1 MTFSFLTVVLPIFC
15 VLLALGLTVAALRRA
30 NRHWLV
36 GRIVAGWLACVGL
49 WAMAQPPTHTVR
61 QAAGTA
67 ILLTPGYQPD
77 SLRQL
82 LQKLGPATPVYR
94 YGKAMGDT
102 PAVRQVAALLERQ
115 PPLHRLHILGNGLPP
130 AEAYAL
136 PANRLVIHSPAVF
149 HGIQTAS
156 WPHQLTTG
164 QPFWVEGSMSKS
176 ATTSWVVLRAA
187 GVPQD
192 SVRLSPGSTAFRLQ
206 MIPRT
211 TGPAVFEL
219 ALRQNQ
225 TILAVEPLPVEVLP
239 AQPMR
244 VLLLSSVPSFE
255 FKFLKNHLAAR
266 QHVVGL
272 RVGVSRNIV
281 QTELVN
287 QTAHALAPLTNPL
300 LSRYDIV
307 VADAGSMPTLS
318 AGEVSSLRA
327 AVQQQGLGL
336 IVLAEGQLL
345 PTAMPGRAGFT
356 VRPSA
361 ATEPRGLRWSAMPVG
376 KPKAAVAATLQLP
389 ASSYALVFDQ
399 QQRAVAARHRVGLG
413 QVVVSTVPETF
424 SWLLQ
429 NTPAVYDAYWSLLLT
444 AAARPQPV
452 AASWKSMPYWPRPHQ
467 SLMLQL
473 SIASFPAVQPVVRA
487 PNSAEAPLVLQQDP
501 RLPEWST
508 ASYWP
513 AVAGWHQVQLTRQ
526 PAHWFYVYPDSVWQ
540 GPQWL
545 AWQQRRAVQP
555 TLQLRNGPEAY
566 AREVAWPRWWFFIL
580 FVVAAGFMW
589 LEEKL

>member
-1 MTFSFLTVVLPIFC
+1 MTFSLPTLVLLAFC
-15 VLLALGLTVAALRRA
+15 VLLALGLTVAAIRRA
-30 NRHWLV
+30 NRHWLA
-36 GRIVAGWLACVGL
+36 GRIVAGWLACAGL

-82 LQKLGPATPVYR
+82 LQTLGPATPVYQ
-94 YGKAMGDT
+94 YGAASGDT

-130 AEAYAL
+130 AEADAL
-136 PANRLVIHSPAVF
+136 PASRLVIHAPAVLP
-149 HGIQTAS
+149 GIQTAN
-156 WPHQLTTG
+156 WPHQLTAG
-164 QPFWVEGSMSKS
+164 QPFWVEGSLAKS
-176 ATTSWVVLRAA
+176 AASSWVVLRVA
-187 GVPQD
+187 GTAQD
-192 SVRLSPGSTAFRLQ
+192 SVRLNPGTTAFRLQ
-206 MIPRT
+206 MTPRT
-211 TGPAVFEL
+211 TGPVVFEL
-219 ALRQNQ
+219 VLRQNK

-239 AQPMR
+239 AQPLR
-244 VLLLSSVPSFE
+244 VLLLSSAPSFE

-266 QHVVGL
+266 QHAVGL

-287 QTAHALAPLTNPL
+287 QTAHALASLTNPL
-300 LSRYDIV
+300 LARYDVV
-307 VADAGSMPTLS
+307 VADAGILSTLS
-318 AGEVSSLRA
+318 AAEISTLRA

-336 IVLAEGQLL
+336 IVLAEGRQL
-345 PTAMPGRAGFT
+345 PNATPGRAGFT
-356 VRPSA
+356 VRPTA
-361 ATEPRGLRWSAMPVG
+361 ATQPRALRWPAMPAG
-376 KPKAAVAATLQLP
+376 KPTAAVAATLQLP
-389 ASSYALVFDQ
+389 VSSYLLVSDQ
-399 QQRAVAARHRVGLG
+399 QQRAVAARHRVGIG

-444 AAARPQPV
+444 AAARPQS
-452 AASWKSMPYWPRPHQ
+452 AANSWQSEQYWPRPNQ
-467 SLMLQL
+467 PLTLQL
-473 SIASFPAVQPVVRA
+473 SATGFPAASPEVRGPDGA
-487 PNSAEAPLVLQQDP
+487 TAPLALQQDP

-513 AVAGWHQVQLTRQ
+513 ATAGWHQVQLTRQ
-526 PAHWFYVYPDSVWQ
+526 MPHWLYVYPDSVWQ
-540 GPQWL
+540 GPQRL
-545 AWQQRRAVQP
+545 AWQQRVAAQP
-555 TLQLRNGPEAY
+555 TLQPGHEPNVY
-566 AREVAWPRWWFFIL
+566 AREVTWPRWWFFIL